1 MAVERREG
9 LKKREVLLKEG
20 NGVVECE
27 GVERG
32 DGEGVERGAGEGV
45 ERGVGVVERGEG
57 VKEEEGVLERGR
69 GCC

>member
-32 DGEGVERGAGEGV
+32 AGEGV
-45 ERGVGVVERGEG
+45 KRGVAVVERREG

>member
-32 DGEGVERGAGEGV
+32 AGEGV
-45 ERGVGVVERGEG
+45 KRGVAVVERREG
-57 VKEEEGVLERGR
+57 VKERGR
-69 GCC
+69 CS